1 MQGPD
6 RAGVPG
12 AGLSAVAAG
21 VGSGAQAPGTPG
33 WWSCIC
39 PGKGAPS
46 GVDLEGPPDPE
57 AGGSGQVCVFRGVW
71 VRYSVGGHGGH
82 REGRGQVVPKENP
95 LEETTAVDRVEDR
108 SQEPEVAVM
117 ERRDPRAVGSRGAQ
131 EGRVVWPALS
141 SCLLGGPGLDCAL
154 CHLWEGPATAVQRGY
169 WGQLDGSVHFARPGG
184 HVDDQ
189 GRSGCASHP
198 GSRAAAGRA
207 GRGAL
212 LRDPP
217 ISRSSPKAPPGA
229 QLGSLLRKGLRGR
242 GCLERGKFTSTG
254 RRERGGLSRA
264 PHSTKGQQQ

>member
-12 AGLSAVAAG
+12 AGPSAVAAG

-169 WGQLDGSVHFARPGG
+169 WGQLDGSVHFARPGD
-184 HVDDQ
+184 VWTTK
-189 GRSGCASHP
+189 
-198 GSRAAAGRA
+198 AAQAA
-207 GRGAL
+207 
-212 LRDPP
+212 PP
-217 ISRSSPKAPPGA
+217 ILGAGLAGERCSGTRQSAEAAPKHHPEPSWGV
-229 QLGSLLRKGLRGR
+229 
-242 GCLERGKFTSTG
+242 C
-254 RRERGGLSRA
+254 
-264 PHSTKGQQQ
+264 